1 MFAIIEEDG
10 RQYKVS
16 TGDRLQID
24 YRAAINTGDRI
35 AFSNVLLANTDEKSL
50 IGKPTIEGATV
61 SATVLIPEE
70 KGEKLEVQ
78 KLRRRKNS
86 RRHTGHRQKY
96 TIVSI
101 SEINVPGFD
110 VVSQEKVETEAPVTD
125 ETPAVDEAPT
135 ASETTEES

>member
-10 RQYKVS
+10 RQYKVKA
-16 TGDRLQID
+16 GDRLQID
-24 YRAAINTGDRI
+24 YRAASNVGDNI
-35 AFSNVLLANTDEKSL
+35 AFDRVLLANGGDDSV
-50 IGKPTIEGATV
+50 IGRPLIEGATV

-96 TIVSI
+96 TVVSI
-101 SEINVPGFD
+101 SEINVPGLD
-110 VVSQEKVETEAPVTD
+110 TAKAEPQGTAPAEETPTTTEETEAA
-125 ETPAVDEAPT
+125 E
-135 ASETTEES
+135 

>member
-24 YRAAINTGDRI
+24 YRASINEGDNI
-35 AFSNVLLANTDEKSL
+35 AFNNVLLANTGEESL

-101 SEINVPGFD
+101 SEINVPGLD
-110 VVSQEKVETEAPVTD
+110 IVSQEKVKTEAPVAD
-125 ETPAVDEAPT
+125 EVATTSEA
-135 ASETTEES
+135 TEES